1 MTLLKRSEIPDRL
14 YKIGMLER
22 IGTNL
27 KCGRDEAQPPWRRR
41 GEMSKMAD
49 INFELIVIGAV
60 ESNSDASD
68 YI

>member
-1 MTLLKRSEIPDRL
+1 
-14 YKIGMLER
+14 MLER